1 MCYHFVMCCNSDIV
15 IRRIIPPPPK
25 RLDKVLNLPYTNS
38 MEIDLEFEM
47 TVINSAT
54 YMPSIRR
61 YLSMPKDMGFNYME
75 VILDEMVESESITWS
90 EAYEFFASLVDRAI
104 MEKY

>member
-1 MCYHFVMCCNSDIV
+1 MMIE
-15 IRRIIPPPPK
+15 
-25 RLDKVLNLPYTNS
+25 
-38 MEIDLEFEM
+38 MEFEM

-90 EAYEFFASLVDRAI
+90 EAYEFFASLVDRVI

>member
-1 MCYHFVMCCNSDIV
+1 MVNKI
-15 IRRIIPPPPK
+15 
-25 RLDKVLNLPYTNS
+25 RLDKDACLPYTAN
-38 MEIDLEFEM
+38 MMIEIEFEM